1 MSIQS
6 VRDACLAIR
15 KGRGPFG
22 AGSPG
27 CHCFKSPQ
35 YFWAPLSQQPVFRHI
50 DWRMP
55 QLVMQIDSVERSGF
69 FLQLLIQM
77 VSSPLQ
83 RMGAASVLWEKS
95 RVIPMKT
102 ISPVTILCG
111 EESGTGESERRFMAT
126 F

>member
-1 MSIQS
+1 
-6 VRDACLAIR
+6 
-15 KGRGPFG
+15 
-22 AGSPG
+22 
-27 CHCFKSPQ
+27 
-35 YFWAPLSQQPVFRHI
+35 
-50 DWRMP
+50 MP

-83 RMGAASVLWEKS
+83 RMGAAKMPWEKN

-102 ISPVTILCG
+102 INPVTILCG
-111 EESGTGESERRFMAT
+111 AGSSAGESERRFMAT

>member
-1 MSIQS
+1 
-6 VRDACLAIR
+6 
-15 KGRGPFG
+15 
-22 AGSPG
+22 
-27 CHCFKSPQ
+27 
-35 YFWAPLSQQPVFRHI
+35 
-50 DWRMP
+50 MP

-83 RMGAASVLWEKS
+83 RMGAASALWEKS

-102 ISPVTILCG
+102 INPVTISCDAG
-111 EESGTGESERRFMAT
+111 SGTGESERGFIAT

>member
-1 MSIQS
+1 
-6 VRDACLAIR
+6 
-15 KGRGPFG
+15 
-22 AGSPG
+22 
-27 CHCFKSPQ
+27 
-35 YFWAPLSQQPVFRHI
+35 
-50 DWRMP
+50 MP

-83 RMGAASVLWEKS
+83 RMGAASALWEKS

-111 EESGTGESERRFMAT
+111 AGSGTGESERRFMAT

>member
-1 MSIQS
+1 
-6 VRDACLAIR
+6 
-15 KGRGPFG
+15 
-22 AGSPG
+22 
-27 CHCFKSPQ
+27 
-35 YFWAPLSQQPVFRHI
+35 
-50 DWRMP
+50 MP

-83 RMGAASVLWEKS
+83 RMGAASALWEKS

-102 ISPVTILCG
+102 INPVTILCDAG
-111 EESGTGESERRFMAT
+111 QSTGESERRFMPT